1 MHVQVSSWPDMG
13 EQVTAGMRRQEQAPG
28 APTPRGEAMVTELRW
43 IHDMIRRDLG
53 IVARLADGVAGGM
66 PAEQAAAGI
75 RSLAAAGPL
84 WQLRVNCLQYCRFV
98 HGHHHLESAMLFP
111 ALRQANPALG
121 PVVDKLE
128 ADHAQVATLLDEVQ
142 AAAGELT
149 GPAEPAARAALVT
162 GLRELSD
169 VLLAHLAYEEDNISS
184 TLAAMTGWPA

>member
-1 MHVQVSSWPDMG
+1 
-13 EQVTAGMRRQEQAPG
+13 
-28 APTPRGEAMVTELRW
+28 MVAELRW

-75 RSLAAAGPL
+75 RPLAAAGPL
-84 WQLRVNCLQYCRFV
+84 WQVRVNCLQYCRFV

-142 AAAGELT
+142 AAAGELA
-149 GPAEPAARAALVT
+149 GPAGPAARTRLGT
-162 GLRELSD
+162 RLRPRRE
-169 VLLAHLAYEEDNISS
+169 V
-184 TLAAMTGWPA
+184 